1 MEQGKN
7 SNQPSNLQRQLAQT
21 LKVDIS
27 SCSYE
32 MAAARLRDL
41 LSSAIIDYPPDEP
54 TERQFEL
61 AGELGIDISEETRR
75 TAKILIKEHLF
86 QLNQI
91 ALKKLG
97 IKKGDSISYCRDNGE
112 IIETRIISTIKPNG
126 RIFYKGTD
134 FRQDYASLLI
144 KRKIK
149 INAT

>member
-1 MEQGKN
+1 VGLEKN
-7 SNQPSNLQRQLAQT
+7 SKQPTGFQQEIADKLN
-21 LKVDIS
+21 VDIAN
-27 SCSYE
+27 CTYE
-32 MAAARLRDL
+32 MAAARLHDF
-41 LSSAIIDYPPDEP
+41 LSSAIIDYPPSEP

-61 AGELGIDISEETRR
+61 ADELGVDISQETRR

-86 QLNQI
+86 DINQRALN
-91 ALKKLG
+91 KLG
-97 IKKGDSISYCRDNGE
+97 IKKGDSISYCRENGE
-112 IIETRIISTIKPNG
+112 IVETRIISTIKPNG